1 MKRMMI
7 MAIAATGLTLAACNS
22 KKAEQP
28 QNAAAQEVEVITD
41 SAFQS
46 KAAGEYQSFDGSK
59 SITLG
64 ADFTVKTKNDQDYYK
79 WDFTMQPQ
87 GDQTVI
93 TLDRKGADKD
103 IQTDAQLDIT
113 NGKLIVKNETY
124 RKKMAE

>member
-1 MKRMMI
+1 MKKLMV
-7 MAIAATGLTLAACNS
+7 MAIAATGLALAACNN

-28 QNAAAQEVEVITD
+28 QNAPVQEEVITD
-41 SAFQS
+41 SAFQN

-64 ADFTVKTKNDQDYYK
+64 KDFTVTVKNDQEYYK

-103 IQTDAQLDIT
+103 IQTEAQLDVAD
-113 NGKLIVKNETY
+113 GKLIVKNETY
-124 RKKMAE
+124 RKKAAN